1 MRLNTKAKVT
11 VMGIDLSAS
20 EKRCSGVCILR
31 DLRVKTLLVKTD
43 EELLSIA
50 DRFRPEAVAIDAPLS
65 LPADGDGKGLRQCDR
80 KLLKRGIRLFPI
92 TFRAMSELARRGIA
106 LKEKL
111 EAKGFQVI
119 EVFPGGAQDL
129 LGLPRK
135 HHNLDGL
142 REGLK
147 SFGIKG
153 LKPKASGDEIDAVTA
168 AFVGWLWLN
177 GFAEL
182 VEDSQGKGIVMPP
195 LGFKCLRKRKP
206 SEQGNLNTSHK
217 RAQGA
222 AGYGRGCQV
231 FPPNQKR

>member
-1 MRLNTKAKVT
+1 MQVRLNAKAT

-20 EKRCSGVCILR
+20 EKRYSGVCILR
-31 DLRVKTLLVKTD
+31 DLSVQTFLVKTD
-43 EELLSIA
+43 GELLSIA
-50 DRFRPEAVAIDAPLS
+50 DRFRPKVIAMDAPLS
-65 LPADGDGKGLRQCDR
+65 LPSDRDGKGMRQCDR
-80 KLLKRGIRLFPI
+80 KLLKLGIRLFPI
-92 TFRAMSELARRGIA
+92 TFRTMSDLAKRGIA

-153 LKPKASGDEIDAVTA
+153 LKPNASGDEIDAVTA

-182 VEDSQGKGIVMPP
+182 MEDSQGKGIVMPLP
-195 LGFKCLRKRKP
+195 EFKCLRKETLRARK
-206 SEQGNLNTSHK
+206 T
-217 RAQGA
+217 
-222 AGYGRGCQV
+222 
-231 FPPNQKR
+231 

>member
-1 MRLNTKAKVT
+1 M
-11 VMGIDLSAS
+11 
-20 EKRCSGVCILR
+20 
-31 DLRVKTLLVKTD
+31 KTLLVKTD
-43 EELLSIA
+43 DELLSIA
-50 DRFRPEAVAIDAPLS
+50 DRFRPKVVAIDAPLS
-65 LPADGDGKGLRQCDR
+65 LPKDRKGLRQCDR
-80 KLLKRGIRLFPI
+80 KLLKLGIRLFPI
-92 TFRAMSELARRGIA
+92 TFRAMSDLAKRGIA

-153 LKPKASGDEIDAVTA
+153 LKPNASGDEIDAVTA

-182 VEDSQGKGIVMPP
+182 VEDSQGKGIVMP
-195 LGFKCLRKRKP
+195 LLEFKCLQKRKP
-206 SEQGNLNTSHK
+206 SKQRNLNPSHK
-217 RAQGA
+217 G
-222 AGYGRGCQV
+222 G
-231 FPPNQKR
+231 NQI